1 MKRNAGGYEVR
12 FSCCG
17 PRRWC
22 AWPQALARRCA
33 VAAVGKHTRHIAKP
47 HAEIARRLVFLCAL
61 CGQAR
66 LEQLFG
72 RKDAGGS
79 YLSLELTT
87 L

>member
-1 MKRNAGGYEVR
+1 MRYA
-12 FSCCG
+12 S
-17 PRRWC
+17 
-22 AWPQALARRCA
+22 
-33 VAAVGKHTRHIAKP
+33 VAAGRGDGARGRKLWRAGVPSQPLGKHTRHIAKP